1 MCGAV
6 IMRASLCD
14 PIKPMTSTQP
24 TTVMPACGS
33 AIDYAGLGDRLR
45 AYRMGAG
52 LQADDVAQQ
61 LGVSRAVVYR
71 MEKGEIV
78 KIDTLERMAAL
89 LGTSMASL
97 LGVETEYYASAL
109 ALFERMRQL
118 EQNSDRILA
127 HFEPIS
133 LLLTS
138 DAYLGHL
145 SQMLYEGLPAT
156 LLAGEAQQRR
166 QEIARML
173 DVLQERRRFFELRKP
188 QIVSLV
194 GLRELERFVLT
205 GLVGRV
211 DLPSAVRAQRVQ
223 AACDEVLR
231 MADLMDSE
239 PWYAQVGL
247 VDDAMPSA
255 TYQLLRGPQH
265 SVLLHSPFR
274 LGELPNVRNGIAM
287 VTSSPEAVRL
297 HETMTHDLW
306 STACKGREGA
316 RRLRDLVARIEPMP
330 PTAFRSSQ

>member
-1 MCGAV
+1 
-6 IMRASLCD
+6 
-14 PIKPMTSTQP
+14 MTATATPFSADSP
-24 TTVMPACGS
+24 RP

-45 AYRMGAG
+45 AYRIGAG
-52 LQADDVAQQ
+52 LQADDVAAQ

-78 KIDTLERMAAL
+78 KIDTLERLAAL

-118 EQNSDRILA
+118 EEKSDRILA

-145 SQMLYEGLPAT
+145 GQMLYEGLPAT
-156 LLAGEAQQRR
+156 LLADEATLRR
-166 QEIARML
+166 REIARML
-173 DVLQERRRFFELRKP
+173 EVLQERRRDFALRKP

-211 DLPSAVRAQRVQ
+211 DLPAAVRPARAGGVRRGAAHGRPDGQRALAGAGGSGGRRHAVRHLPAAAGAAAPCAAAQPVPPGGAAQCAQRHCHGHHLARSRALARKHDPNPVERRLQ
-223 AACDEVLR
+223 GPR
-231 MADLMDSE
+231 R
-239 PWYAQVGL
+239 G
-247 VDDAMPSA
+247 PSA
-255 TYQLLRGPQH
+255 AP
-265 SVLLHSPFR
+265 
-274 LGELPNVRNGIAM
+274 
-287 VTSSPEAVRL
+287 
-297 HETMTHDLW
+297 
-306 STACKGREGA
+306 
-316 RRLRDLVARIEPMP
+316 LVARMATALPSP
-330 PTAFRSSQ
+330 PATAYPDTP

>member
-1 MCGAV
+1 
-6 IMRASLCD
+6 
-14 PIKPMTSTQP
+14 MTATATPFSADSP
-24 TTVMPACGS
+24 RP

-45 AYRMGAG
+45 AYRIGAG
-52 LQADDVAQQ
+52 LQADDVAAQ

-78 KIDTLERMAAL
+78 KIDTLERLAAL

-118 EQNSDRILA
+118 EEKSDRILA

-145 SQMLYEGLPAT
+145 GQMLYEGLPAT
-156 LLAGEAQQRR
+156 LLADEATLRR
-166 QEIARML
+166 REIARML
-173 DVLQERRRFFELRKP
+173 EVLQERRRDFALRKP

-211 DLPSAVRAQRVQ
+211 DLPAAVRAQRVQ

-239 PWYAQVGL
+239 PWQVQVGL

-265 SVLLHSPFR
+265 HVLLHSPFR

-287 VTSSPEAVRL
+287 VTTSPEAVRL
-297 HETMTHDLW
+297 HENMTQTLW
-306 STACKGREGA
+306 NAACKGREGA
-316 RRLRDLVARIEPMP
+316 RRLRALVVRMATALPSP
-330 PTAFRSSQ
+330 PATAYPDTP